1 MKGNEQYENMRNMLN
16 LSRKMATMNESKST
30 GVKQFI
36 LTEEEQKRDA
46 IAITNDTRFGDH
58 VLQNQIDSFKQA
70 VSPGAKFA
78 KENADEPENNPLVYY
93 PRTGNLVFSGS
104 IPQLNNLRF
113 QFSLND
119 TTASPYIF
127 VDGLCLSEEAIGIL
141 NRLRGMYSNWR
152 DEWFNSG
159 DLLDKLH

>member
-1 MKGNEQYENMRNMLN
+1 MKGNEQYENMRSMLN

-58 VLQNQIDSFKQA
+58 VLQNQIESFKQA
-70 VSPGAKFA
+70 VNAGAKFA
-78 KENADEPENNPLVYY
+78 KENANEPENNPLVYY

-113 QFSLND
+113 QFSLNE
-119 TTASPYIF
+119 TTGSPYIF
-127 VDGLCLSEEAIGIL
+127 VDGLALTEEATKTL
-141 NRLRGMYSNWR
+141 NRLYGFYKNWQNQ
-152 DEWFNSG
+152 WFNSE

>member
-30 GVKQFI
+30 GVKKFI

-58 VLQNQIDSFKQA
+58 VLQNQIESFKQA
-70 VSPGAKFA
+70 VNAGAKFA
-78 KENADEPENNPLVYY
+78 KENANEPENNPLVYY

-113 QFSLND
+113 QFSLNE
-119 TTASPYIF
+119 TTGSPYIF
-127 VDGLCLSEEAIGIL
+127 VDGLALTEEATKTL
-141 NRLRGMYSNWR
+141 NRLYGFYKNWQNQ
-152 DEWFNSG
+152 WFNSE

>member
-58 VLQNQIDSFKQA
+58 VLQNQIESFKQA
-70 VSPGAKFA
+70 VNAGAKFA
-78 KENADEPENNPLVYY
+78 KENANEPENNPLVYY

-113 QFSLND
+113 QFSLNE
-119 TTASPYIF
+119 TTGSPYIF
-127 VDGLCLSEEAIGIL
+127 VDGLALTEEATKTL
-141 NRLRGMYSNWR
+141 SKLRGFFLNWR
-152 DEWFNSG
+152 DEWENSG

>member
-16 LSRKMATMNESKST
+16 LLRKMATMNESKST

-58 VLQNQIDSFKQA
+58 VLQNQIESFKQA
-70 VSPGAKFA
+70 VNAGAKFA
-78 KENADEPENNPLVYY
+78 KENANEPENNPLVYY

-113 QFSLND
+113 QFSLNE
-119 TTASPYIF
+119 TTGAPYIF
-127 VDGLCLSEEAIGIL
+127 VDGLALTDEASKTL
-141 NRLRGMYSNWR
+141 NRLSGFYKNWR
-152 DEWFNSG
+152 DEWQNSG